1 VKINLKIILDCP
13 TGNIQMYEDLLSALK
28 KIKKDIKKLAK
39 EDRIYYH
46 SHVSTNY
53 QSIENKEIQ
62 LEYEI
67 VEQLEH

>member
-1 VKINLKIILDCP
+1 
-13 TGNIQMYEDLLSALK
+13 MYDDLLSALK

-39 EDRIYYH
+39 EDQIYYH

-53 QSIENKEIQ
+53 KSIENKEIQ